1 MHRCPRGACSASGG
15 EKVGCGV
22 THRIGRVEARV
33 GFDPGDR
40 QVVMLASSGKDTPDT
55 LDEGLVTARLNGVVP
70 EKSDAILAVC

>member
-1 MHRCPRGACSASGG
+1 MHRGPRGACSASGG

-22 THRIGRVEARV
+22 THRIGRVEAGV

-55 LDEGLVTARLNGVVP
+55 LDEGLVTPRLNGVVP
-70 EKSDAILAVC
+70 EKSDAVLTVC